1 MKATDFAQILR
12 KLIKEEIRSV
22 IREELKSAL
31 TPVLLEQ
38 KRMKGQSTQARQPM
52 PLPKQKPS
60 KDFGITMNGPLG
72 DILRET
78 ANDLRSGK
86 SAPIQESAGNEW
98 GSMGHFDA
106 GDAMNFGHQMDD
118 DGHQMDDDDFGGS
131 AQFSNDPTAAFVK
144 DYSGVLNSSYEKSG
158 IK

>member
-1 MKATDFAQILR
+1 
-12 KLIKEEIRSV
+12 
-22 IREELKSAL
+22 
-31 TPVLLEQ
+31 
-38 KRMKGQSTQARQPM
+38 
-52 PLPKQKPS
+52 
-60 KDFGITMNGPLG
+60 MNGPLG

-118 DGHQMDDDDFGGS
+118 EDFGSS
-131 AQFSNDPTAAFVK
+131 AQFSNDPTAAFIK

>member
-1 MKATDFAQILR
+1 MKASDFAQILR
-12 KLIKEEIRSV
+12 KLIKEEVRSV

-38 KRMKGQSTQARQPM
+38 KRLKSTAQTTQNRQPM

-60 KDFGITMNGPLG
+60 KDFGITMSGPLG

-78 ANDLRSGK
+78 ANDLRNGN
-86 SAPIQESAGNEW
+86 SAPIQEAAGNDW
-98 GSMGHFDA
+98 SSMGHFGA
-106 GDAMNFGHQMDD
+106 EDAMSFGMQ
-118 DGHQMDDDDFGGS
+118 QDDFDMP
-131 AQFSNDPTAAFVK
+131 QQYSNDPTAVFMK

-158 IK
+158 MR

>member
-12 KLIKEEIRSV
+12 KLIKEEVRSV

-38 KRMKGQSTQARQPM
+38 KKMRGQGTQTRQPM
-52 PLPKQKPS
+52 PLPKQKPT

-78 ANDLRSGK
+78 ANDLRNGK

-98 GSMGHFDA
+98 ESAGHFDA
-106 GDAMNFGHQMDD
+106 GDAEGFGYQMQDE
-118 DGHQMDDDDFGGS
+118 FGVP
-131 AQFSNDPTAAFVK
+131 AQYANDPTAAFMK

-158 IK
+158 MK

>member
-1 MKATDFAQILR
+1 MKASDFAQILK
-12 KLIKEEIRSV
+12 KLIKQEVRSV

-60 KDFGITMNGPLG
+60 KDFGINMNGPLG

-86 SAPIQESAGNEW
+86 SAPIQESAANEW
-98 GSMGHFDA
+98 GNMGHFDA
-106 GDAMNFGHQMDD
+106 GDAMSFGHQMDD
-118 DGHQMDDDDFGGS
+118 EHFGSS
-131 AQFSNDPTAAFVK
+131 AQFSNDPTAAFIK

>member
-1 MKATDFAQILR
+1 MKAADFAQILR

-31 TPVLLEQ
+31 APVLLEQ
-38 KRMKGQSTQARQPM
+38 KKSLLNAEKRQGTQARQPL

-106 GDAMNFGHQMDD
+106 GDAMNFGHQMADE
-118 DGHQMDDDDFGGS
+118 DFGSS
-131 AQFSNDPTAAFVK
+131 AQFSNDPTAAFIK

-158 IK
+158 MK

>member
-12 KLIKEEIRSV
+12 KMIKEEVRSV

-52 PLPKQKPS
+52 PLPKQKPA
-60 KDFGITMNGPLG
+60 KDSGITMNGPIG

-86 SAPIQESAGNEW
+86 SAPIQEAAGNEW

-106 GDAMNFGHQMDD
+106 SDAMSF
-118 DGHQMDDDDFGGS
+118 GHQMDDDDFGGS
-131 AQFSNDPTAAFVK
+131 AQYSNDPTAAFVK

>member
-1 MKATDFAQILR
+1 MKAADFAQILR

-38 KRMKGQSTQARQPM
+38 KRMKGQSTQARQPI

-118 DGHQMDDDDFGGS
+118 EDFGSS
-131 AQFSNDPTAAFVK
+131 AQFSNDPTAAFIK

>member
-1 MKATDFAQILR
+1 MKAADFAQILR

-38 KRMKGQSTQARQPM
+38 KRMKGQSTQARQPL

-118 DGHQMDDDDFGGS
+118 EDFGSS
-131 AQFSNDPTAAFVK
+131 AQFSNDPTAAFIK

>member
-12 KLIKEEIRSV
+12 KLIKDEVRTV

-38 KRMKGQSTQARQPM
+38 QKRRQDTQARQTL
-52 PLPKQKPS
+52 PLPKQKAS
-60 KDFGITMNGPLG
+60 KDFGITMSGTLG

-78 ANDLRSGK
+78 ANDLRSGN
-86 SAPIQESAGNEW
+86 SAPIQEAAGNEW
-98 GSMGHFDA
+98 GSMGHYDA
-106 GDAMNFGHQMDD
+106 GDAMGFGHMQDN
-118 DGHQMDDDDFGGS
+118 DDFES
-131 AQFSNDPTAAFVK
+131 PTQYANDPTAAFMK

-158 IK
+158 VKR

>member
-1 MKATDFAQILR
+1 MKAADFAQILR

-31 TPVLLEQ
+31 APVLLEQ
-38 KRMKGQSTQARQPM
+38 KKSLLNAEKRQGTQARQPL

-118 DGHQMDDDDFGGS
+118 EDFGSS
-131 AQFSNDPTAAFVK
+131 AQFSNDPTAAFIK

-158 IK
+158 MK

>member
-1 MKATDFAQILR
+1 MKAADFAQILR

-38 KRMKGQSTQARQPM
+38 KKSLLNAEKRQGTQARQPL

-60 KDFGITMNGPLG
+60 KDFGITMSGPLG

-118 DGHQMDDDDFGGS
+118 EDFGS
-131 AQFSNDPTAAFVK
+131 PAQFSNDPTAAFIK

-158 IK
+158 MK

>member
-1 MKATDFAQILR
+1 MKAADFAQILR

-118 DGHQMDDDDFGGS
+118 EDFGSS
-131 AQFSNDPTAAFVK
+131 AQFSNDPTAAFIK

>member
-1 MKATDFAQILR
+1 MKAADFAQILR
-12 KLIKEEIRSV
+12 KIIKEEIRSV

-38 KRMKGQSTQARQPM
+38 KKSLLNAERRQNTQARQPM

-86 SAPIQESAGNEW
+86 SAPIQEAAGNDW
-98 GSMGHFDA
+98 GSMGHFEA

-118 DGHQMDDDDFGGS
+118 DDFGVA

-158 IK
+158 MK

>member
-1 MKATDFAQILR
+1 MKASDFAQILR
-12 KLIKEEIRSV
+12 KLIKEEVRSV

-38 KRMKGQSTQARQPM
+38 KKMKGQAITNRTTANAPM

-86 SAPIQESAGNEW
+86 SAPIQEAAGNDW
-98 GSMGHFDA
+98 SSMGHFDA
-106 GDAMNFGHQMDD
+106 SDAMNFGHMQEDTDYDM
-118 DGHQMDDDDFGGS
+118 GMS
-131 AQFSNDPTAAFVK
+131 AQFSNDPTAAFIK

-158 IK
+158 MK

>member
-12 KLIKEEIRSV
+12 KLIKEEVRSV

-38 KRMKGQSTQARQPM
+38 KKIKGQSPQARQPM

-86 SAPIQESAGNEW
+86 SAPIQEAAGNDW
-98 GSMGHFDA
+98 GSMGHFEA

-118 DGHQMDDDDFGGS
+118 DDFGVA

-158 IK
+158 MK